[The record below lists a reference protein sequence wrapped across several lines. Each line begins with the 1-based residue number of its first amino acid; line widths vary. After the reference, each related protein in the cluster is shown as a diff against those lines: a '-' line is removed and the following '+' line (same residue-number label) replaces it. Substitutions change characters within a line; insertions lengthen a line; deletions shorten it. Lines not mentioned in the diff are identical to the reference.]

1 MAETEGEALIA
12 EQIAYYRARAP
23 EYDETFSGAHDRAL
37 VAALDAFAPSGSV
50 LELAAGTGAWTAS
63 VLRHP
68 VSRLLALDASPEMLE
83 LHARR
88 IGDARV
94 ERRVVNLFEWE
105 PDETFDVVTFA
116 FWLSHVP
123 PARLAEFWAR
133 VGRALRPGG
142 RVLFVDQERRGMT
155 FETPSGDPDYPT
167 VDRTLLDGR
176 VMRAIKVYHPPER
189 LAAALREL
197 GWDGSVRGAGDGFL
211 VGEARPAGW
220 ANAATRA
227 RR

>member
-1 MAETEGEALIA
+1 MVKPDGDALIS

-23 EYDETFSGAHDRAL
+23 EYDATFRGAHEPPL

-50 LELAAGTGAWTAS
+50 LELAAGTGAWTQS

-68 VSRLLALDASPEMLE
+68 VSRLVALDASPEMLG
-83 LHARR
+83 LHASH
-88 IGDARV
+88 IDDPRV
-94 ERRVVNLFEWE
+94 ERHVVNLFAWE

-123 PARLAEFWAR
+123 PARLAEFWGK

-155 FETPSGDPDYPT
+155 LEVPSADPDYPT
-167 VDRTLLDGR
+167 VERTLMDGR
-176 VMRAIKVYHPPER
+176 VMRAIKVYHRPQPLEKR
-189 LAAALREL
+189 LREL
-197 GWDGSVRGAGDGFL
+197 GWEASVQRAGDGFL
-211 VGEARPAGW
+211 VGV
-220 ANAATRA
+220 ANRA
-227 RR
+227 D

>member
-1 MAETEGEALIA
+1 MVKSDGDALIA

-23 EYDETFSGAHDRAL
+23 EYDATFRGAHDPPL

-50 LELAAGTGAWTAS
+50 LELAAGTGAWTES

-68 VSRLLALDASPEMLE
+68 VSRLVALDASPEMLA
-83 LHARR
+83 LHVRR
-88 IGDARV
+88 VDDRRV

-105 PDETFDVVTFA
+105 PDERFDVVTFA

-123 PARLAEFWAR
+123 PARLAEFWDK
-133 VGRALRPGG
+133 VGRALHPTG

-155 FETPSGDPDYPT
+155 IEVPSADPDYPT

-176 VMRAIKVYHPPER
+176 VMRAIKVYHRPQPLEGT
-189 LAAALREL
+189 LRKL
-197 GWDGSVRGAGDGFL
+197 GWEASVRRAGDGFL
-211 VGEARPAGW
+211 VGA
-220 ANAATRA
+220 A
-227 RR
+227 RRPG

>member
-1 MAETEGEALIA
+1 MAETNGDALIA

-23 EYDETFSGAHDRAL
+23 EYDETFRGAHDPAL

-50 LELAAGTGAWTAS
+50 LELAAGTGAWTES
-63 VLRHP
+63 VLRYP
-68 VSRLLALDASPEMLE
+68 VTRLVALDASPEMLE

-88 IGDARV
+88 IDDPRV
-94 ERRVVNLFEWE
+94 ERWVTNLFEWE
-105 PDETFDVVTFA
+105 PDEAFDVVTFA

-133 VGRALRPGG
+133 VGRALAPGG

-155 FETPSGDPDYPT
+155 LEVPSDDPDYPT

-176 VMRAIKVYHPPER
+176 VMRAIKVYHRPEPLEAR
-189 LAAALREL
+189 LRDL
-197 GWDGSVRGAGDGFL
+197 GWDASVRRAGDGFL
-211 VGEARPAGW
+211 VGEARPVG
-220 ANAATRA
+220 
-227 RR
+227 

>member
-1 MAETEGEALIA
+1 MVESDGDALIA

-23 EYDETFSGAHDRAL
+23 EYDATFRGAHDPAL

-50 LELAAGTGAWTAS
+50 LELAAGTGAWTQS

-68 VSRLLALDASPEMLE
+68 VSRLVALDASPEMLG

-88 IGDARV
+88 IDDRRV

-105 PDETFDVVTFA
+105 PGERFDVVTFA

-123 PARLAEFWAR
+123 PARLAEFWETVA
-133 VGRALRPGG
+133 RALQPAG
-142 RVLFVDQERRGMT
+142 RVMFVDQERRGMT
-155 FETPSGDPDYPT
+155 VEVPSADPDYPT

-176 VMRAIKVYHPPER
+176 VMRAIKVYHRPQPLER
-189 LAAALREL
+189 ALRDL
-197 GWDGSVRGAGDGFL
+197 GWKASVRRAGDGFL
-211 VGEARPAGW
+211 VGVAHRPA
-220 ANAATRA
+220 
-227 RR
+227 